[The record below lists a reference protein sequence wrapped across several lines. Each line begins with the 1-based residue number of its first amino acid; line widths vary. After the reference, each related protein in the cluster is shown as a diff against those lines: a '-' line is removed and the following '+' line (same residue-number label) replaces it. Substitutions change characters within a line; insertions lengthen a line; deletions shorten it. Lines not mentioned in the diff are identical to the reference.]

1 MKLLSIDGI
10 MGAGKSY
17 LFNLLKENFTDNK
30 KIGFVEEPVEKF

>member
-17 LFNLLKENFTDNK
+17 LFNLLKENFAHNK
-30 KIGFVEEPVEKF
+30 KLGL

>member
-17 LFNLLKENFTDNK
+17 LFNLLKENFAHNK
-30 KIGFVEEPVEKF
+30 KNWVCRGTSGEI